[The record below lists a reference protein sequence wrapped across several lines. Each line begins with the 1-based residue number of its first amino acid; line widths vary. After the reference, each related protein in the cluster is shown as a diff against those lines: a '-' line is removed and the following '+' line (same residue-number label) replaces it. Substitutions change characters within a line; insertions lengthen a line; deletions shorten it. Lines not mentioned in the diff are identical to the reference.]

1 MNTDRQSSL
10 ECCAH
15 REPGVPFCQGLRR
28 VAPEALHCWRQS
40 ALPLYLLHGRTFPLR
55 ANRPGEMG
63 NYVASSCEAPCETC
77 CSDASEKLLQTRA
90 RRPFGLPDLVRWAG
104 CELAR
109 AAAYSCCLEGAD
121 PDPHR
126 SQASLQ
132 APERLSSFAPSG
144 TARDPESGG
153 PVPASHTAQCKEQP
167 VEHHSADF
175 TRMTGQ
181 IESPPQ
187 NESPRFFER
196 PRRPQADTALQQS
209 AGAAAHAFCRTPNIL
224 KPTLRITGEK
234 PDSSLQ
240 TAKFHAMPACRAKT
254 AADSPQC
261 VGVAEWYKT
270 HKRREQQ
277 SSSPRSAR
285 SPRDSGQVPALLLAV
300 SSCA

>member
-1 MNTDRQSSL
+1 MVGPSQ
-10 ECCAH
+10 
-15 REPGVPFCQGLRR
+15 
-28 VAPEALHCWRQS
+28 
-40 ALPLYLLHGRTFPLR
+40 LR

-126 SQASLQ
+126 FQESLR

-167 VEHHSADF
+167 VEHHGAVQGAACRRITAQCKEQAVEHHSADF